1 VARSSSARKISR
13 LAAKGKGRTIR
24 VRGGTVFPTTVLVVC
39 LLGVVLV
46 AYARQTAIPVDVTDV
61 APNRYA
67 TAFGVFVCDEFVPL
81 PLGPNDPAEL
91 DSDAAIRVDAEGVLT
106 WKPQVLA
113 GERRARL
120 GTIFETLGMTV
131 TDDSLTLPAS
141 SGVESPI
148 TESSTTCADGRSG
161 TLSVSVWDD
170 SVASAQGK
178 VSIASLSGVRLTGDG
193 MAITLAF
200 VPAGTEVPQPP
211 ATGELFRFQ
220 LQE

>member
-1 VARSSSARKISR
+1 M
-13 LAAKGKGRTIR
+13 R
-24 VRGGTVFPTTVLVVC
+24 VRGGSVFPTTVLAVV
-39 LLGVVLV
+39 LLGVILV
-46 AYARQTAIPVDVTDV
+46 AYARQSAAPVDVTDV

-81 PLGPNDPAEL
+81 PPGPEDPAAL
-91 DSDAAIRVDAEGVLT
+91 DVNSAIRIDAEGVLT

-120 GTIFETLGMTV
+120 GTIFETLGMSV
-131 TDDSLTLPAS
+131 TDDSLTLPAI
-141 SGVESPI
+141 SGVESTI
-148 TESSTTCADGRSG
+148 TEATTRCDGKAA

-170 SVASAQGK
+170 SLASEAAK
-178 VSIASLSGVRLTGDG
+178 VSIASLNGVRLTGDG

-200 VPAGTEVPQPP
+200 TAAGTEVPQPP
-211 ATGELFRFQ
+211 TTGELFRFQ

>member
-1 VARSSSARKISR
+1 MARSSSARKISR

-24 VRGGTVFPTTVLVVC
+24 VRGGSVFPTTVLVVC

-46 AYARQTAIPVDVTDV
+46 AYARQTAVPVDVTDV
-61 APNRYA
+61 APSRYA

-81 PLGPNDPAEL
+81 PSGPEDPAQL
-91 DSDAAIRVDAEGVLT
+91 DVDAAIRVDAEGVLT

-131 TDDSLTLPAS
+131 TDDSLTLPAI
-141 SGVESPI
+141 SGVDSPI
-148 TESSTTCADGRSG
+148 TEASTTCDGREA

-170 SVASAQGK
+170 AVASAQGK
-178 VSIASLSGVRLTGDG
+178 VSIASLGGVRLTGDG

-200 VPAGTEVPQPP
+200 TAAGTEVPQPP
-211 ATGELFRFQ
+211 TTGELFQFQ